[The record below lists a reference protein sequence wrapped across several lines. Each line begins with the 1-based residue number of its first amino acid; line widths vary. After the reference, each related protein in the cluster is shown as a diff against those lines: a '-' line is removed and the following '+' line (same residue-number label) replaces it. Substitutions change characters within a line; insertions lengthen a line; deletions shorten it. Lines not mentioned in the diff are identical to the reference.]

1 MLRFQQIAVK
11 RMTPLTYLRRVVYVC
26 AVSPRRRANFYLD
39 SELLSGLK
47 ALKAR
52 VGIPESEA
60 VRRAV
65 AEYLER
71 QRVPLDSKAERKR
84 PASRKRP

>member
-1 MLRFQQIAVK
+1 MFTQVAR
-11 RMTPLTYLRRVVYVC
+11 RRV
-26 AVSPRRRANFYLD
+26 NFYID
-39 SELLSGLK
+39 EELLDGLK
-47 ALKAR
+47 DLKAR

-71 QRVPLDSKAERKR
+71 HEGHDQTTRAERKR
-84 PASRKRP
+84 AATRRRS

>member
-1 MLRFQQIAVK
+1 MLMYIDAV
-11 RMTPLTYLRRVVYVC
+11 TPRK
-26 AVSPRRRANFYLD
+26 RANYYLD
-39 SELLSGLK
+39 EEQLEGLK

-71 QRVPLDSKAERKR
+71 QGVTSVAKSDRKRAGTRKR
-84 PASRKRP
+84 P